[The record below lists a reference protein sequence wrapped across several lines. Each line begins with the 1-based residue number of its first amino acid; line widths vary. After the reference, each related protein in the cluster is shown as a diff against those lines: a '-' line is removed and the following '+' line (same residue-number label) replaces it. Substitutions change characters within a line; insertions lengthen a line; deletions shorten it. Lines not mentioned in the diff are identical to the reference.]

1 MKKILIVD
9 DDSNMREL
17 LENRL
22 KSNGY
27 DVVEASNGVGAFVQ
41 AIDERPDLI
50 LLDVNMPVM
59 DGYKFVQTIRWR
71 EQFKDIPI
79 VVVSGR
85 MNTRGMFEEMGISH
99 FLSKPFQ
106 SKDLLDMVEESMKN
120 PN

>member
-9 DDSNMREL
+9 DDSSMREL

-22 KSNGY
+22 RSNGY

-41 AIDERPDLI
+41 TIDEKPDLI

-79 VVVSGR
+79 LVVSGR
-85 MNTRGMFEEMGISH
+85 LNTRGLFREMGITH
-99 FLSKPFQ
+99 FLSKPFR
-106 SKDLLDMVEESMKN
+106 SEELLEMVEESIKN